1 MALHVNHEFTKYSVG
16 GPVGGRRWE
25 LQPAV
30 QEDRAAGAGTAR
42 PCAAA
47 GDRRGGGTAPQGG
60 RLGPVGERRRE
71 LQPTGARARGGST
84 MRPWGTQ
91 EVKMATGTRNPLTRR
106 VLPDKK
112 AGVELILYRWIC

>member
-1 MALHVNHEFTKYSVG
+1 MEQKKNPKMALHVNHEFTKYSVG

-47 GDRRGGGTAPQGG
+47 GDRRGGGAVPQGAEETRG
-60 RLGPVGERRRE
+60 RERE
-71 LQPTGARARGGST
+71 GKGG
-84 MRPWGTQ
+84 GFGQ
-91 EVKMATGTRNPLTRR
+91 
-106 VLPDKK
+106 
-112 AGVELILYRWIC
+112 

>member
-1 MALHVNHEFTKYSVG
+1 
-16 GPVGGRRWE
+16 VGGRRWE

-84 MRPWGTQ
+84 MRPCCRPAGDRGGRGETQ
-91 EVKMATGTRNPLTRR
+91 DGNRYPKPANPTGFTR
-106 VLPDKK
+106 
-112 AGVELILYRWIC
+112 